1 METQSLSLT
10 KWVYMAVHEA
20 IFVFTMHVSKIQE
33 GSESNIYISYFPD
46 LVNIWS

>member
-1 METQSLSLT
+1 
-10 KWVYMAVHEA
+10 MAVHEA

-33 GSESNIYISYFPD
+33 GSESNIYISYFPLTAD